1 MGYVTPEQ
9 LYALITLLIAV
20 AGFSATATLT
30 VIRIVMFIINQNN
43 KKK

>member
-1 MGYVTPEQ
+1 MGYVTVEQ
-9 LYALITLLIAV
+9 LCALITLLIAV

-30 VIRIVMFIINQNN
+30 VVKIVMTIINSNN

>member
-9 LYALITLLIAV
+9 LYALITLLLSV
-20 AGFSATATLT
+20 AGFSAAATLT
-30 VIRIVMFIINQNN
+30 VIRIVWHIVKHNG

>member
-9 LYALITLLIAV
+9 LYALLTLLLTV
-20 AGFSATATLT
+20 VGFSATAVLT
-30 VIRIVMFIINQNN
+30 IVKIVLYILKHND